1 MSREQIEHLLQECLE
16 GFDAGLSPEECLS
29 AYPHVRAELEPMFRQ
44 ALSLRFA
51 FAASPSE
58 EFKRRGRESLMFH
71 AGREVSQS
79 LSKEPDRERAMDLA
93 RSGTWLLEADLPHNA
108 LKARAGA
115 NGVEHRRAQRLQRE
129 YRRMPARCGFET
141 R

>member
-51 FAASPSE
+51 YAASPSE
-58 EFKRRGRESLMFH
+58 EFKRRGREALLFH
-71 AGREVSQS
+71 AGRDVAQA
-79 LSKEPDRERAMDLA
+79 LSKEPDDDFVMDA
-93 RSGTWLLEADLPHNA
+93 RQRFLNA
-108 LKARAGA
+108 AGA
-115 NGVEHRRAQRLQRE
+115 HARR
-129 YRRMPARCGFET
+129 
-141 R
+141 